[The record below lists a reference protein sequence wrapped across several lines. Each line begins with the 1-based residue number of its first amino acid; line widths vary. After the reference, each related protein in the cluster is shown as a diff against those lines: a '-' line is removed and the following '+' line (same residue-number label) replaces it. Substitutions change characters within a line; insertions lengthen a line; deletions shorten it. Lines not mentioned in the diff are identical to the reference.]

1 MGRHTRFPHHLPCET
16 MSFSALCDC
25 CCRRQRNSDSQH
37 SQEDEITS
45 RDTPSLKRDEPVT
58 ISLNAPT
65 AHRTSSLLLT
75 ETPGQTANRLRGEL
89 DSMRQQKD
97 DEQTSQQQSIASS
110 STQHRHR
117 MDEMKSGH
125 ATEMAQMRQSKLKD
139 TTTCNATM
147 ASMNARTEQEM
158 TRRTADHN
166 ANVKAMR
173 SRNDGADVKHNERMN
188 VLKLEQR
195 QRTTNYQQRLDAQCS
210 DLKQKQRTEEMMHSQ
225 RMKVLSFSHIGVAS
239 DARNR
244 NAMDLE
250 AQRADVD
257 DKKHCQQNKVDA
269 ANARH
274 HQNIDDEKVRH
285 GQEMSDQ
292 QTASD
297 AKTAVHNAKMGRMGG
312 KNKHKT
318 EDANHMALQFV
329 KLENSLKQSQER
341 CAVHEQKL
349 TENAQRIKQTQIRR
363 DLLVAQSEVV
373 RAVKEAIAKDRSK
386 QSASAVKR
394 KKFKGDAEEI
404 RFLRDQIEYA
414 RTTNTAFEEEM
425 VVFVRMMGE
434 LNEQIRKTC

>member
-1 MGRHTRFPHHLPCET
+1 
-16 MSFSALCDC
+16 
-25 CCRRQRNSDSQH
+25 
-37 SQEDEITS
+37 
-45 RDTPSLKRDEPVT
+45 
-58 ISLNAPT
+58 
-65 AHRTSSLLLT
+65 
-75 ETPGQTANRLRGEL
+75 
-89 DSMRQQKD
+89 
-97 DEQTSQQQSIASS
+97 
-110 STQHRHR
+110 
-117 MDEMKSGH
+117 
-125 ATEMAQMRQSKLKD
+125 
-139 TTTCNATM
+139 M

-210 DLKQKQRTEEMMHSQ
+210 DLKQKQRKEEMMHSQ

-244 NAMDLE
+244 NAMDME

-257 DKKHCQQNKVDA
+257 EKK
-269 ANARH
+269 
-274 HQNIDDEKVRH
+274 RH

-394 KKFKGDAEEI
+394 
-404 RFLRDQIEYA
+404 
-414 RTTNTAFEEEM
+414 
-425 VVFVRMMGE
+425 
-434 LNEQIRKTC
+434 